1 MPFGKT
7 IGSNNIFS
15 NANNRSLMYRVKN
28 NRLLKIQLRPLKLA
42 FTSLVTKGLR
52 LSLADWPIFKAH
64 DEVE

>member
-1 MPFGKT
+1 
-7 IGSNNIFS
+7 
-15 NANNRSLMYRVKN
+15 MYMVKN

-52 LSLADWPIFKAH
+52 LSLADWPIFMAH